1 MLNLINFHQLSNYML
16 HYSRQHVTP
25 LTLPPA
31 FSAVSICYSVYADFR
46 ISIMGRRMDKSQL
59 SQEVIRLHADMCSA
73 LADPSRLLILYAL
86 GEKPRTV
93 SELTAYVNIRQ
104 PTTSRHLR
112 VLREHGLVRAARQGQ
127 NIEYTL
133 CDHRILDALDMLR
146 AVLRDSLAYRANLIP
161 E

>member
-1 MLNLINFHQLSNYML
+1 
-16 HYSRQHVTP
+16 
-25 LTLPPA
+25 
-31 FSAVSICYSVYADFR
+31 
-46 ISIMGRRMDKSQL
+46 MDKSQL

-93 SELTAYVNIRQ
+93 SELAAYVNIRQ

>member
-1 MLNLINFHQLSNYML
+1 
-16 HYSRQHVTP
+16 
-25 LTLPPA
+25 
-31 FSAVSICYSVYADFR
+31 
-46 ISIMGRRMDKSQL
+46 MDKGQL

-73 LADPSRLLILYAL
+73 LADPSRLLLLYAL

-93 SELTAYVNIRQ
+93 SELTADLGISQ

-112 VLREHGLVRAARQGQ
+112 VLREHGLVRAERQGQ

-133 CDHRILDALDMLR
+133 CDHRILAALDTLR
-146 AVLRDSLAYRANLIP
+146 AVLRDSLSYRANLIP

>member
-1 MLNLINFHQLSNYML
+1 
-16 HYSRQHVTP
+16 
-25 LTLPPA
+25 
-31 FSAVSICYSVYADFR
+31 
-46 ISIMGRRMDKSQL
+46 MDKAQL

-73 LADPSRLLILYAL
+73 LADPSRLLLLYAL

-93 SELTAYVNIRQ
+93 SELTNDLGFSQ

-112 VLREHGLVRAARQGQ
+112 VLREHGLVRASARQ

-133 CDHRILDALDMLR
+133 CDRRILDALDILR
-146 AVLRDSLAYRANLIP
+146 AVLRDSLSYRANLIP

>member
-1 MLNLINFHQLSNYML
+1 
-16 HYSRQHVTP
+16 
-25 LTLPPA
+25 
-31 FSAVSICYSVYADFR
+31 
-46 ISIMGRRMDKSQL
+46 MDKGQL

-73 LADPSRLLILYAL
+73 LADPSRLLLLYSL

-93 SELTAYVNIRQ
+93 SELTADLGFSQ

-112 VLREHGLVRAARQGQ
+112 VLREHGLVRAERQGQ

-133 CDHRILDALDMLR
+133 CDRRILEALDTLR
-146 AVLRDSLAYRANLIP
+146 AVLRDSLSYRANLIP

>member
-1 MLNLINFHQLSNYML
+1 
-16 HYSRQHVTP
+16 
-25 LTLPPA
+25 
-31 FSAVSICYSVYADFR
+31 
-46 ISIMGRRMDKSQL
+46 MDKGQL

-73 LADPSRLLILYAL
+73 LADPSRLLLLYSL

-93 SELTAYVNIRQ
+93 SELTADLGINQ

-112 VLREHGLVRAARQGQ
+112 VLREHGLVRAERQGQ

-133 CDHRILDALDMLR
+133 CDRRILDALDTLR
-146 AVLRDSLAYRANLIP
+146 AVLRDSLSYRANLIP